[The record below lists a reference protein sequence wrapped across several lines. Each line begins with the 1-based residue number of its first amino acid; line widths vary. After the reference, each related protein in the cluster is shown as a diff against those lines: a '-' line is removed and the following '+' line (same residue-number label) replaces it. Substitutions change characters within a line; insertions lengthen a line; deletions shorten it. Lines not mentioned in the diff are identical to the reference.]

1 MHWAEFWYNT
11 SYQTSTRLT
20 PFEAVYGQPPPS
32 IHRYEYGSTV
42 VAQVDNSLRERD
54 NILRLLKENLVV
66 AQNRKKTNA
75 DKHHREQEFD
85 ID

>member
-1 MHWAEFWYNT
+1 M
-11 SYQTSTRLT
+11 
-20 PFEAVYGQPPPS
+20 
-32 IHRYEYGSTV
+32 
-42 VAQVDNSLRERD
+42 AQVDNSLRERD